1 MSNSRKF
8 FKAKYI
14 VVWKDGSHGI
24 LENGYLEVDGK
35 KIGGYMTDLPDG
47 APYEDLGNAAII
59 PGFVNLHTHP
69 SEVFSIKSYIE
80 DCGNPN
86 FFESTLMDYPFP
98 ALGKRGAELQTT
110 LNLIELVKSGCT
122 TSLIYGGPYSRMEA
136 ETAGKMGLRAYVG
149 AGIRA
154 GDRME
159 ADSVWHSPDGHSVTY
174 DFNEKSGFERIREAE
189 ELVHDYDGAFDG
201 RIHIMM
207 GPTQSMT
214 CTPEMLKKT
223 RKAADK
229 LGVGITIHV
238 AEDLAEFEGC
248 VRLYGKT
255 PVELL
260 HDTGLLG
267 EDVVLAHC
275 VFVSGHSQVFI
286 RNNNDLKLLG
296 STKSNVAHSPTPFI
310 RLGTHLES
318 FGKYADAGINVGM
331 GTDTFPSDMIQEMRL
346 AAFMA
351 KSQEHTTYRTKARD
365 IFNAATTHGAKA
377 LGRQDLGRLCEGA
390 MADFSIVD
398 LSTIE
403 MTPSR
408 DVVKSIIYSGTRHS
422 ISQVYVEGQR
432 IVKNG
437 RACGIDEKS
446 LCEELQAIG
455 EAAWKDLKTQDG
467 KSMDE
472 CYPMSFPRLSI

>member
-1 MSNSRKF
+1 MSNITKY
-8 FKAKYI
+8 FKARYL
-14 VVWKDGSHGI
+14 VVWKDGSHRI
-24 LENGYLEVDGK
+24 LENGYLAVRGGR
-35 KIGGYMTDLPDG
+35 IAGYMIELPEG
-47 APYEDLGNAAII
+47 CPCEDLGNSAII
-59 PGFVNLHTHP
+59 PGFINLHTHP

-98 ALGKRGAELQTT
+98 YLGKRGAELQTM

-122 TSLIYGGPYSRMEA
+122 TSLIYGGPYSRLEI
-136 ETAGKMGLRAYVG
+136 ETAGEMGLRGYIG

-154 GDRME
+154 GDKME
-159 ADSVWHSPDGHSVTY
+159 ADSVWHSSDGHSVTY
-174 DFNEKSGFERIREAE
+174 DFNEKSGFERIKEAE
-189 ELVHDYDGAFDG
+189 ELVRDYDGSFGG

-214 CTPEMLKKT
+214 CTPAMLKET
-223 RKAADK
+223 RTVADK

-248 VRLYGKT
+248 ARLYGKT

-260 HDTGLLG
+260 GDTGLLG

-286 RNNNDLKLLG
+286 RNDNDLRLLG
-296 STKSNVAHSPTPFI
+296 ATKSNIAHSPTPFI
-310 RLGTHLES
+310 RVGTNLES
-318 FGKYADAGINVGM
+318 FAKYTDAGVNVGM
-331 GTDTFPSDMIQEMRL
+331 GTDTFPSDMVQEMRL

-351 KSQEHTTYRTKARD
+351 KSQERTTYRTRAQD
-365 IFNAATTHGAKA
+365 IFNAATINGAKA
-377 LGRQDLGRLCEGA
+377 LGRSDLGRLCEGA

-408 DVVKSIIYSGTRHS
+408 DIVKSLIYSGTRHS
-422 ISQVYVEGQR
+422 ISRVYVEGKC
-432 IVKNG
+432 IVKDG

-455 EAAWKDLKTQDG
+455 EEAWKKMKSQDG
-467 KSMDE
+467 REMDE
-472 CYPMSFPRLSI
+472 FYPMSFPRL

>member
-1 MSNSRKF
+1 MNNNTKF

-14 VVWKDGSHGI
+14 VVWEEGSHKI
-24 LENGYLEVDGK
+24 LENGYLAVEGE
-35 KIGGYMTDLPDG
+35 KIAGYRNHLPEG
-47 APYEDLGNAAII
+47 ARCEDLGNAAII

-98 ALGKRGAELQTT
+98 ALGKRGAELQTQ
-110 LNLIELVKSGCT
+110 LNLVELVKSGCT
-122 TSLIYGGPYSRMEA
+122 TSLIYGGPYSRLEA
-136 ETAGKMGLRAYVG
+136 ETAGHMGLRAYVG

-159 ADSVWHSPDGHSVTY
+159 ADSVWHSPDGHFVTY
-174 DFNEKSGFERIREAE
+174 DFDEESGFQRIREAE
-189 ELVHDYDGAFDG
+189 ELVRDYDGAFDG
-201 RIHIMM
+201 RIHVMM

-214 CTPEMLKKT
+214 CTPAMLKET

-286 RNNNDLKLLG
+286 RSNKDLKLLG

-310 RLGTHLES
+310 RVGTNLES
-318 FGKYADAGINVGM
+318 FGKYADAGVNVGM
-331 GTDTFPSDMIQEMRL
+331 GTDTFPSDMVQEMRL

-351 KSQEHTTYRTKARD
+351 KSQERTTYKTRAQD
-365 IFNAATTHGAKA
+365 IFNAATINGAKA

-408 DVVKSIIYSGTRHS
+408 DVVKSLIYSGTRHS
-422 ISQVYVEGQR
+422 ISQVYVGGKQVVAGGKVR
-432 IVKNG
+432 
-437 RACGIDEKS
+437 GIDEKG

-455 EAAWKDLKTQDG
+455 EEAWKQLRTQDG
-467 KSMDE
+467 KTMDAF
-472 CYPMSFPRLSI
+472 YPMSFPRI

>member
-1 MSNSRKF
+1 MSNKTKF
-8 FKAKYI
+8 YKARYL
-14 VVWKDGSHGI
+14 VVWKDGSHHI
-24 LENGYLEVDGK
+24 LENGYLAVEDK
-35 KIGGYMTDLPDG
+35 RIAGYMTSLPEG
-47 APYEDLGNAAII
+47 APCEDLGNAAII

-122 TSLIYGGPYSRMEA
+122 TSLIYGGPYSRLEA

-154 GDRME
+154 GDPME
-159 ADSVWHSPDGHSVTY
+159 ADSIWHSPDGHSVTF
-174 DFNEKSGFERIREAE
+174 DFDEKSGFDRIREAE
-189 ELVHDYDGAFDG
+189 ELVRDYDGTFDG

-214 CTPEMLKKT
+214 CTPAMLKET
-223 RKAADK
+223 RKTADR

-248 VRLYGKT
+248 ARLYGKT

-260 HDTGLLG
+260 SDTGLLG

-286 RNNNDLKLLG
+286 RGNNDLKLLG
-296 STKSNVAHSPTPFI
+296 MTKSNVAHSPTPFI

-318 FGKYADAGINVGM
+318 FGKYADAGVNVGM
-331 GTDTFPSDMIQEMRL
+331 GTDTFPSDMVQEMRL

-351 KSQEHTTYRTKARD
+351 KSQERTTYRTRACD
-365 IFNAATTHGAKA
+365 IFNAATINGAKA
-377 LGRQDLGRLCEGA
+377 LGRIDIGRLCEGA
-390 MADFSIVD
+390 MADFSVVD

-408 DVVKSIIYSGTRHS
+408 DVVKSIVYSGTRHS
-422 ISQVYVEGQR
+422 ISQVYVEGR
-432 IVKNG
+432 CIVKDG
-437 RACGIDEKS
+437 KACGIDEKS
-446 LCEELQAIG
+446 LCEELQNIG
-455 EAAWKDLKTQDG
+455 EEAWAKLKTRDG
-467 KSMDE
+467 KTMDAF
-472 CYPMSFPRLSI
+472 YPMSFPRL

>member
-1 MSNSRKF
+1 MSDMAKYY
-8 FKAKYI
+8 KAKYL
-14 VVWKDGSHGI
+14 VVWEEGSHHI
-24 LENGYLEVDGK
+24 LENGFLEVTGGK
-35 KIGGYMTDLPDG
+35 ITGYRKELPEG
-47 APYEDLGNAAII
+47 AEYEDFGNAAII

-98 ALGKRGAELQTT
+98 SLGKRGAELQTA

-122 TSLIYGGPYSRMEA
+122 TSLIYGGPYSRLEA

-159 ADSVWHSPDGHSVTY
+159 AENIWHSPDGHSVTY
-174 DFNEKSGFERIREAE
+174 NFDEKSGFERIREAE
-189 ELVHDYDGAFDG
+189 ELVRDYDGAFDG
-201 RIHIMM
+201 RIHILL

-214 CTPEMLKKT
+214 CTPAMLQET
-223 RKAADK
+223 RKVADK
-229 LGVGITIHV
+229 LGVGITVHV

-248 VRLYGKT
+248 VRLHGKT

-260 HDTGLLG
+260 YDTGCLG

-275 VFVSGHSQVFI
+275 VFISGHSQVFI
-286 RNNNDLKLLG
+286 KDNRDMKLLG
-296 STKSNVAHSPTPFI
+296 KTKSNVAHSPTPFI
-310 RLGTHLES
+310 RVGTNLES
-318 FGKYADAGINVGM
+318 FGKYAENGVNMGI
-331 GTDTFPSDMIQEMRL
+331 GTDTFPSDMVQEMRL

-351 KSQEHTTYRTKARD
+351 KSQEKTTYKTRGRD
-365 IFNAATTHGAKA
+365 IFNAATVNGAKA
-377 LGRQDLGRLCEGA
+377 LGRADLGRLCEGA
-390 MADFSIVD
+390 MADFSVVD

-408 DVVKSIIYSGTRHS
+408 DVVKTLIYSGTRHS
-422 ISQVYVEGQR
+422 ISRVYVEGKC
-432 IVKNG
+432 IVKDG
-437 RACGIDEKS
+437 MVCGFDEKS
-446 LCEELQAIG
+446 LSEELQEIC
-455 EAAWKDLKTQDG
+455 EAAWKELRSDNGRT
-467 KSMDE
+467 MDE
-472 CYPMSFPRLSI
+472 IYPMSFPRL

>member
-1 MSNSRKF
+1 MYNDTKF
-8 FKAKYI
+8 FRAKYI
-14 VVWKDGSHGI
+14 VVWKDGSHRI
-24 LENGYLEVDGK
+24 LENGYLAVEGGK
-35 KIGGYMTDLPDG
+35 IAGYMTNLPEG
-47 APYEDLGNAAII
+47 AQCENLGNAAII

-122 TSLIYGGPYSRMEA
+122 TSLIYGGPYSRLEA
-136 ETAGKMGLRAYVG
+136 ETAGEMGLRAYVG

-159 ADSVWHSPDGHSVTY
+159 ADSIWHSLDGHSVTY
-174 DFNEKSGFERIREAE
+174 DFNEESGFERIREAE
-189 ELVHDYDGAFDG
+189 ELVRDYDGAFDG

-214 CTPEMLKKT
+214 CTPAMLKET
-223 RKAADK
+223 RKAADR

-248 VRLYGKT
+248 ARLYGKT

-260 HDTGLLG
+260 GDTGLLG

-286 RNNNDLKLLG
+286 KNDNDLKLLG
-296 STKSNVAHSPTPFI
+296 RTRSNVAHSPTPFI

-318 FGKYADAGINVGM
+318 FAKYADAGVNVGM
-331 GTDTFPSDMIQEMRL
+331 GTDTFPSDMVQEMRL

-351 KSQEHTTYRTKARD
+351 KSQERTTYRTRACD
-365 IFNAATTHGAKA
+365 IFNAATVNGAKA
-377 LGRQDLGRLCEGA
+377 LGRSDIGRLCEGA
-390 MADFSIVD
+390 MADFSVVD

-408 DVVKSIIYSGTRHS
+408 DVVKSIVYSGTRHS
-422 ISQVYVEGQR
+422 ISQVYVEGR
-432 IVKNG
+432 CVVKDG
-437 RACGIDEKS
+437 KACGIDERS
-446 LCEELQAIG
+446 LCEELQALG
-455 EAAWKDLKTQDG
+455 EEAWAKLKTRDG
-467 KSMDE
+467 KNMDAF
-472 CYPMSFPRLSI
+472 YPMSFPRL

>member
-1 MSNSRKF
+1 MRF

-14 VVWKDGSHGI
+14 VVWKNDSHRI
-24 LENGYLEVDGK
+24 LENGYLAVDGK
-35 KIGGYMTDLPDG
+35 RISGYMSELPEG
-47 APYEDLGNAAII
+47 AQCEDLGNAAII

-98 ALGKRGAELQTT
+98 ALGKRGAEIQTT
-110 LNLIELVKSGCT
+110 LNLVELIKSGCT
-122 TSLIYGGPYSRMEA
+122 TSLIYGGPYSGLEA
-136 ETAGKMGLRAYVG
+136 ETAGQMGLRAYVG

-189 ELVHDYDGAFDG
+189 VLVKDYDGAYDN

-214 CTPEMLKKT
+214 CTPAMLKET
-223 RKAADK
+223 RNTADR

-238 AEDLAEFEGC
+238 AEDLAEVEGC
-248 VRLYGKT
+248 IRLYGKT

-260 HDTGLLG
+260 YDTGMLG

-275 VFVSGHSQVFI
+275 VFISGHSQVFI
-286 RNNNDLKLLG
+286 RDDRDLNLLG
-296 STKSNVAHSPTPFI
+296 RTKSNVAHSPTPFI
-310 RLGTHLES
+310 RVGTNLES
-318 FGKYADAGINVGM
+318 FAKYSDAGVNVGM
-331 GTDTFPSDMIQEMRL
+331 GTDTFPSDMVQEMRL

-351 KSQEHTTYRTKARD
+351 KSQERTTYRTRGRD
-365 IFNAATTHGAKA
+365 IFNAATINGAKA
-377 LGRQDLGRLCEGA
+377 LGRSDLGRLCEGA

-408 DVVKSIIYSGTRHS
+408 DIIKSIVYSSTRHS
-422 ISQVYVEGQR
+422 ISRVYVEGKCVVQD
-432 IVKNG
+432 G
-437 RACGIDEKS
+437 MACGINEKS
-446 LCEELQAIG
+446 LCEELQALG
-455 EAAWKDLKTQDG
+455 EEAWKKLKTHDG
-467 KSMDE
+467 KLMDE
-472 CYPMSFPRLSI
+472 FYPMSFEKL

>member
-1 MSNSRKF
+1 MSNVTKF
-8 FKAKYI
+8 LRAKYI
-14 VVWKDGSHGI
+14 VVWKEGSHRI
-24 LENGYLEVDGK
+24 LENGYLAVEGGR
-35 KIGGYMTDLPDG
+35 ISGYMTNLPEG
-47 APYEDLGNAAII
+47 VQYEDLGNAAII

-122 TSLIYGGPYSRMEA
+122 TSLIYGGPYSRLEA

-159 ADSVWHSPDGHSVTY
+159 SDSIWHSPDGHSVTF
-174 DFNEKSGFERIREAE
+174 DFDEESGFDRIREAE
-189 ELVHDYDGAFDG
+189 ELVRDYDGAFNG

-214 CTPEMLKKT
+214 CTPAMLRET
-223 RKAADK
+223 RKAADR

-248 VRLYGKT
+248 ARLYGKT

-260 HDTGLLG
+260 ADTGLLG

-275 VFVSGHSQVFI
+275 VFISGHSQVFI
-286 RNNNDLKLLG
+286 KNNNDLKLLG
-296 STKSNVAHSPTPFI
+296 RTKSNVAHSPTPFI

-318 FGKYADAGINVGM
+318 FAKYADAGVNVGM
-331 GTDTFPSDMIQEMRL
+331 GTDTFPSDMVQEMRL

-351 KSQEHTTYRTKARD
+351 KSQERTTYRTRARD
-365 IFNAATTHGAKA
+365 VFNAATVNGAKA
-377 LGRQDLGRLCEGA
+377 LGRKDLGRLCEGA
-390 MADFSIVD
+390 VADFSVVD

-408 DVVKSIIYSGTRHS
+408 DIIKSIVYSGTRHS
-422 ISQVYVEGQR
+422 ISQVYVGGQCV
-432 IVKNG
+432 VKDG
-437 RACGIDEKS
+437 KVCGIDERS
-446 LCEELQAIG
+446 LCEELQTIS
-455 EAAWKDLKTQDG
+455 EMAWKKLKSSDG
-467 KSMDE
+467 RTMDAF
-472 CYPMSFPRLSI
+472 YPMSFPRL

>member
-1 MSNSRKF
+1 MNNDTKF
-8 FKAKYI
+8 FRAKYI
-14 VVWKDGSHGI
+14 VVWKDGSHRI
-24 LENGYLEVDGK
+24 LENGYLAVEGGK
-35 KIGGYMTDLPDG
+35 VAGYMTDLPEG
-47 APYEDLGNAAII
+47 AQCEDLGNAAII

-98 ALGKRGAELQTT
+98 VLGKRGAELQTT

-122 TSLIYGGPYSRMEA
+122 TSLIYGGPHSRLEA
-136 ETAGKMGLRAYVG
+136 ETAGEMGLRAYVG

-159 ADSVWHSPDGHSVTY
+159 ADSIWHSPDGHSVTY
-174 DFNEKSGFERIREAE
+174 DFNEESGFERIREAE
-189 ELVHDYDGAFDG
+189 ELVRDYDGAFDG

-214 CTPEMLKKT
+214 CTPAVLKET
-223 RKAADK
+223 RKAADR

-248 VRLYGKT
+248 ARLYGKT

-260 HDTGLLG
+260 GDTGLLG

-286 RNNNDLKLLG
+286 KNDNDLKLLG
-296 STKSNVAHSPTPFI
+296 RTRSNVAHSPTPFI

-318 FGKYADAGINVGM
+318 FAKYADAGVNVGM
-331 GTDTFPSDMIQEMRL
+331 GTDTFPSDMVQEMRL

-351 KSQEHTTYRTKARD
+351 KSQERTTYRTRARD
-365 IFNAATTHGAKA
+365 IFNAATINGAKA
-377 LGRQDLGRLCEGA
+377 LGRRDLGRLCEDA
-390 MADFSIVD
+390 AADFSVVD

-408 DVVKSIIYSGTRHS
+408 DIIKSIVYSGTRHS
-422 ISQVYVEGQR
+422 ISQVYVEGR
-432 IVKNG
+432 CIVKDG
-437 RACGIDEKS
+437 KACGIDEKS

-455 EAAWKDLKTQDG
+455 EVAWKKLKSSDG
-467 KSMDE
+467 RTMDAF
-472 CYPMSFPRLSI
+472 YPMSFPRL